1 MSNKS
6 KIVDLVMG
14 KDGTYS
20 EKNTEPSKPHKP
32 IKKYPSNII
41 GSSKKAESFKNNKDT
56 LPPNVNEFF
65 SGLDSGL
72 DLVEGISSRVERFM
86 GLRD

>member
-6 KIVDLVMG
+6 KVVDLVMG
-14 KDGTYS
+14 EDGTYS
-20 EKNTEPSKPHKP
+20 EKNTKPSKPSKSVR
-32 IKKYPSNII
+32 KYPERVI
-41 GSSKKAESFKNNKDT
+41 GNSRSAEKFKNNKDT
-56 LPPNVNEFF
+56 LPPNVDEFF

-72 DLVEGISSRVERFM
+72 SFVEGISSRVGRFM